1 VASQPVL
8 QYQLQVQGSVPPP
21 SYHSIPGTMLAHVSS
36 DQAAPPTYE
45 EAIDPHGRL
54 FLTLCVITVLPWTRN
69 RFALF

>member
-8 QYQLQVQGSVPPP
+8 QYHHQVQGSIPPP
-21 SYHSIPGTMLAHVSS
+21 SYHSIPDTMPAHVSS

-54 FLTLCVITVLPWTRN
+54 FLTLCVITVPPWTHN